1 MILWYCM
8 VSQLIECFVGVVMY
22 LNYLNSIHNDFSFHT
37 EARFKFN
44 SPEYNFLM
52 LASNYHKPVQ
62 FQPEFEDLIE
72 FFTSEALKEQPKDL
86 IDFGVE
92 FFDSL
97 ERVSRAL

>member
-1 MILWYCM
+1 
-8 VSQLIECFVGVVMY
+8 
-22 LNYLNSIHNDFSFHT
+22 
-37 EARFKFN
+37 
-44 SPEYNFLM
+44 M